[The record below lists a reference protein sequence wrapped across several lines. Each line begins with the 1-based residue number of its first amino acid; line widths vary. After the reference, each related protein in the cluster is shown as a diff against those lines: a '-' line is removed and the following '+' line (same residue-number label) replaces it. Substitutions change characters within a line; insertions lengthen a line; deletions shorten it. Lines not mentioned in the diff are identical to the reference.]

1 MTKDELRAL
10 ILSEISNVAP
20 DVDPS
25 SLQPNDDI
33 REALDFDSMD
43 VMNLII
49 ALHKKL
55 SVDIPDRDAAKF
67 VTLDGAIDYLAPKL
81 RIMGGTTH
89 E

>member
-20 DVDPS
+20 EVDLS
-25 SLQPNDDI
+25 SLQPDADI

-49 ALHKKL
+49 ALHQKL
-55 SVDIPDRDAAKF
+55 SVDIPDGDAIKL
-67 VTLDGAIDYLAPKL
+67 VTLNGAVDYLAQKL
-81 RIMGGTTH
+81 RS
-89 E
+89 

>member
-10 ILSEISNVAP
+10 ILAEIENIAP
-20 DVDPS
+20 EVDAS
-25 SLQPNDDI
+25 SLDPKADI

-43 VMNLII
+43 VMNLVI

-55 SVDIPDRDAAKF
+55 RVDIPDSDAIKLT
-67 VTLDGAIDYLAPKL
+67 TLGGAIDYLLKKL
-81 RIMGGTTH
+81 A

>member
-10 ILSEISNVAP
+10 ILAEIENIAP
-20 DVDPS
+20 EVDAS
-25 SLQPNDDI
+25 SLDPKADI

-43 VMNLII
+43 VMNLVI

-55 SVDIPDRDAAKF
+55 RVDISDSDAIKLT
-67 VTLDGAIDYLAPKL
+67 TLGGAIDYLLKKL
-81 RIMGGTTH
+81 A